1 MRKPGF
7 LETRFIM
14 ETLFKKYLKGDTTL
28 WVVFIALCILSIIEM
43 YSASST
49 LAYKASNH
57 IFPLLRHVGFLGGG
71 ILIVFVVHMIPYK
84 YIRIFSYL
92 GLVISTVLLVV
103 VLIKGHSENDAARW
117 LVIGGVQFQ
126 PSEIAKLSVII
137 VAADMIS
144 RIRDNK
150 REEWIY
156 FRNTIIMLI
165 IVCGLILLQNFSTA
179 FILFLVVFIMMFI
192 GRISFIYLGS
202 FALILILCL
211 GLGYEALK
219 TIPES
224 QMPKALKRSSTWVA
238 RIERHFDKNT
248 KENKYVMND
257 KNRQEIYG
265 QIAIARGGVFGVLP
279 GNSIERDF
287 LPQAYSD
294 FIYSIIVEEMG
305 LIGGFMVIILYL
317 ILLFRAGRI
326 AMNCSSVFPAILVIG
341 LSLMIV
347 IQTFVNMSVA
357 TSLIPVTGQPLP
369 LISRG
374 GTSILITCIYFGV
387 ILGITRQ
394 IKSENEP
401 IDESYISY
409 EEPLPEVELDNL

>member
-1 MRKPGF
+1 
-7 LETRFIM
+7 M

-28 WVVFIALCILSIIEM
+28 WVVFLALCILSIIEM

-57 IFPLLRHVGFLGGG
+57 AMPLIRHFGFLTGGV
-71 ILIVFVVHMIPYK
+71 IIAFVVHMIPYRF
-84 YIRIFSYL
+84 IRIASYL
-92 GLVISTVLLVV
+92 GLFISAFLLVF
-103 VLIKGHSENDAARW
+103 VLFKGHSENDAARW

-126 PSEIAKLSVII
+126 PSELAKLSVII
-137 VAADMIS
+137 VAADLIS
-144 RIRDNK
+144 RIRDNSK
-150 REEWIY
+150 EEWIY
-156 FRNTIIMLI
+156 FRNTIIMLAVI
-165 IVCGLILLQNFSTA
+165 CGLILLENFSTA
-179 FILFLVVFIMMFI
+179 AILFIVVFIMMFI
-192 GRISFIYLGS
+192 GRISFKYLG
-202 FALILILCL
+202 ALAGVLIIALL
-211 GLGYEALK
+211 VGYGAVK

-224 QMPKALKRSSTWVA
+224 AMPKKFKRAYTWVN
-238 RIERHFDKNT
+238 RIERHGEKNN
-248 KENKYVMND
+248 KDEKYVIND
-257 KNRQEIYG
+257 KNRQEKYG

-279 GNSIERDF
+279 GNSVERDY

-305 LIGGFMVIILYL
+305 LIGGFVVIILYL

-326 AMNCSSVFPAILVIG
+326 VMNCAAVFPAILVMG

-347 IQTFVNMSVA
+347 LQTFINMSVA

-374 GTSILITCIYFGV
+374 GTSILITCIYFGI

-394 IKSENEP
+394 VKINPEP
-401 IDESYISY
+401 IEA
-409 EEPLPEVELDNL
+409 EEEQLPVVELESL